1 MKGMNMKTSE
11 HTRRTGWL
19 YILALLITA
28 IPASGAES
36 STNVDQNMVALY
48 NRRVKEITKADV
60 AAVRHALEEQIV
72 DEVPLTTFIPNPSYD
87 ATEGK
92 ANDLF
97 QVDIA
102 SFRPQGRMPVEKR
115 MEYLRRL
122 TAAGELVMRKDKAI
136 GQWLERRNDA
146 EQPTLLDAMIVLK
159 CGRALEPSVLTTN
172 EWRSLASA
180 KNPMCRMLAIM
191 HVGEW
196 ATAQEFA
203 TIASGALRDEY
214 WHTRYL
220 ALNALKEKP
229 SEGTRQALESFL
241 RREIKKDLPQT
252 YAQMEGFLTATA
264 REILEK
270 LRTP

>member
-1 MKGMNMKTSE
+1 MKGMNMKISE
-11 HTRRTGWL
+11 HNRRTGWL
-19 YILALLITA
+19 YILALLISV

-36 STNVDQNMVALY
+36 STNIDQNMIGLY
-48 NRRVKEITKADV
+48 NRRVKEISKAGV
-60 AAVRHALEEQIV
+60 AVVRRALEEEIV
-72 DEVPLTTFIPNPSYD
+72 DEVPLTTLIPNPPYD

-102 SFRPQGRMPVEKR
+102 SFRPQGRMPAEKR

-122 TAAGELVMRKDKAI
+122 TAAGELVMRKDNAI
-136 GQWLERRNDA
+136 GQWLERRKDA
-146 EQPTLLDAMIVLK
+146 EQPTLLDAMVVLK
-159 CGRALEPSVLTTN
+159 CGRALQPSALNTN
-172 EWRSLASA
+172 EWRALASA

-191 HVGEW
+191 HVGDW
-196 ATAQEFA
+196 ATAQEFT
-203 TIASGALRDEY
+203 TIATGALRDEY

-229 SEGTRQALESFL
+229 LKGSRQALESFL
-241 RREIKKDLPQT
+241 RRDIKKDLPET
-252 YAQMEGFLTATA
+252 CVQMEELLTVTA
-264 REILEK
+264 REILDK